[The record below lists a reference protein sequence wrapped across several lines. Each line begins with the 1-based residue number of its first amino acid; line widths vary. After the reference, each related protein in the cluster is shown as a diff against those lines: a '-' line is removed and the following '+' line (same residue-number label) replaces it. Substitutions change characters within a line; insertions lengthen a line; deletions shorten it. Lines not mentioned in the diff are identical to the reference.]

1 MARKQSVSS
10 ARGGRLKTK
19 EKNTGDEELD
29 FTDLPKLTASQL
41 KRAKRVGRPKS
52 ENPKQLI
59 AVRISPNL
67 LYALRMMAKK
77 RKRPY
82 QTLMHELLERA
93 VKEAA

>member
-1 MARKQSVSS
+1 MAKKRSVSS
-10 ARGGRLKTK
+10 ARGERLKTK
-19 EKNTGDEELD
+19 EKSASDEGLD

-41 KRAKRVGRPKS
+41 KRAKKVGRPKS
-52 ENPKQLI
+52 EKPKQLI
-59 AVRISPNL
+59 AVRISPDL
-67 LYALRMMAKK
+67 LNALRIMAKK

>member
-1 MARKQSVSS
+1 MAKKRSASS
-10 ARGGRLKTK
+10 AREERLKTK
-19 EKNTGDEELD
+19 EKNTGDEGLD
-29 FTDLPKLTASQL
+29 FSDLPKLPASQL
-41 KRAKRVGRPKS
+41 KRAKRVGRPKT

-59 AVRISPNL
+59 AVRISPDL
-67 LYALRMMAKK
+67 LNALRIMAKK

>member
-1 MARKQSVSS
+1 MAKKQSESS
-10 ARGGRLKTK
+10 ARGGRPKK
-19 EKNTGDEELD
+19 RGRNTGDEGLD
-29 FTDLPKLTASQL
+29 FSDLPKLSASQL

-67 LYALRMMAKK
+67 LYALRLMAKK
-77 RKRPY
+77 KKRPY